1 MERNLNRRVEALV
14 EITNPTV
21 HAQIIDQIMAA
32 NMADQAQSW
41 VAQPDGSYLPP
52 RRRGRASSCSPATAS
67 SWRTRRSPGRG
78 RAGARD
84 VIQLVHGHD

>member
-1 MERNLNRRVEALV
+1 MERNLDRRVEALV

-41 VAQPDGSYLPP
+41 VAQPDGTYLRHDAPS
-52 RRRGRASSCSPATAS
+52 RASRSSPATAS
-67 SWRTRRSPGRG
+67 SWRTPRSRAAAAPGR
-78 RAGARD
+78 AT
-84 VIQLVHGHD
+84 